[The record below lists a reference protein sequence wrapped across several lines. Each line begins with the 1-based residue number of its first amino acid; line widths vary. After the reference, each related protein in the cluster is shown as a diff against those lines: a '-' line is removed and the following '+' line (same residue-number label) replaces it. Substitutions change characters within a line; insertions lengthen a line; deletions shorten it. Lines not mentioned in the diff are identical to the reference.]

1 MRIAARTDIGLVRE
15 NNQDSY
21 TAGELCEGTAFAV
34 VCDGMGGAAEGALAS
49 RSAVKVIREKL
60 SSGFSEGMS
69 DIAVKSLLISAL
81 ENANKY
87 IYELS
92 LTKEEYEGM
101 GTTAVAAIVSGG
113 FVYIAHVGDSRA
125 YMTCGGRITQLTRDH
140 SVIQR
145 MIENGEITPQE
156 AKDHPSRHIITR
168 ALGVDS
174 EVRVDFCQE
183 PFDDGSLLI
192 LCTDGLTNSVKEDDI
207 FNLSGSVRFY
217 DVANSLVDY
226 ANKIDGADNVTV
238 VAVSK

>member
-1 MRIAARTDIGLVRE
+1 
-15 NNQDSY
+15 
-21 TAGELCEGTAFAV
+21 
-34 VCDGMGGAAEGALAS
+34 
-49 RSAVKVIREKL
+49 
-60 SSGFSEGMS
+60 
-69 DIAVKSLLISAL
+69 
-81 ENANKY
+81 
-87 IYELS
+87 
-92 LTKEEYEGM
+92 
-101 GTTAVAAIVSGG
+101 
-113 FVYIAHVGDSRA
+113 
-125 YMTCGGRITQLTRDH
+125 MTCGGKITQLTRDH

-217 DVANSLVDY
+217 DAANSLVDY

-238 VAVSK
+238 VAVSN